1 MSSTR
6 LQLRDIF
13 STDLERLFSYKT
25 PMLVLIKDRY
35 LGILKLL
42 INLGILVYFV
52 VYVIVLQ
59 KAYLQKEYSIGSA
72 IVYATGT
79 ALSYEGGA
87 VRA

>member
-52 VYVIVLQ
+52 VYVILQ